1 MNLSQLKPPKG
12 QKHKNQRIG
21 QGMGSG
27 RGKYSGRGAKG
38 AKSISGYSRMRG
50 FEGGQMPLHRRLP
63 KRGFTNIFRKE
74 FAIVNLGH
82 LDRLPGDSFDPGK
95 LLELGVIHKLKEG
108 LKILGSGELKRK
120 ILVKAHLFSKSALEK
135 IKAAGGTAEVIPGV
149 KLNVKKVQH
158 PGAKAGTKPKSAAP
172 KPAEKP
178 PADAPE
184 AVGAPVKEK
193 KPSSKKPGAEQPAA
207 EKPAAEKGAEKA
219 SKPKQAKPSGK
230 ASNKEEK

>member
-1 MNLSQLKPPKG
+1 MNLSQLRPPKG

-74 FAIVNLGH
+74 FAIVNLGS
-82 LDRLPGDSFDPGK
+82 LDQIQGDSFDPGK
-95 LLELGVIHKLKEG
+95 LLELGLITKIKDG
-108 LKILGSGELKRK
+108 LKVLGSGDLKRA
-120 ILVKAHLFSKSALEK
+120 IHVKAHLFSQSALEK

-149 KLNVKKVQH
+149 KR
-158 PGAKAGTKPKSAAP
+158 AETKAPAP
-172 KPAEKP
+172 K
-178 PADAPE
+178 APTPKEE
-184 AVGAPVKEK
+184 A
-193 KPSSKKPGAEQPAA
+193 PAA
-207 EKPAAEKGAEKA
+207 KTAKKSGAEKA
-219 SKPKQAKPSGK
+219 SKPKQAKPST
-230 ASNKEEK
+230 KEEK

>member
-27 RGKYSGRGAKG
+27 RGKFSGRGAKG

-74 FAIVNLGH
+74 FSIVNLGD
-82 LDRLPGDSFDPGK
+82 LNLLQGDSFDPGK
-95 LLELGVIHKLKEG
+95 LLELKLIRKLKDG
-108 LKILGSGELKRK
+108 LKVLGSGELKRA
-120 ILVKAHLFSKSALEK
+120 IHVKAHLFSEAALEK

-149 KLNVKKVQH
+149 KR
-158 PGAKAGTKPKSAAP
+158 AETKAPPPVRTRTP
-172 KPAEKP
+172 KPAAPQAEASEAAPAAAKEDKKP
-178 PADAPE
+178 KKSAPE
-184 AVGAPVKEK
+184 K
-193 KPSSKKPGAEQPAA
+193 A
-207 EKPAAEKGAEKA
+207 EKT
-219 SKPKQAKPSGK
+219 SKPKQAKPS
-230 ASNKEEK
+230 NKEEK